1 MGLLGSTCCGR
12 RRVSKLPERVDW
24 LQETNGVKKMKFPRL
39 SSIAAAVMLSGLAVP
54 AMAQDAKI
62 EAPAMTAAEKEA
74 AKKTS
79 GEKIRVQRPTR

>member
-1 MGLLGSTCCGR
+1 
-12 RRVSKLPERVDW
+12 
-24 LQETNGVKKMKFPRL
+24 MKFPRL